1 MHRSDLHARIRR
13 RPGQALGMIGLA
25 AQCCSVE
32 RPPAVV
38 SHSPAESAACF
49 QGFTRKSRRGVAA
62 IISSAACRFP
72 ARLND
77 VGKRPRV
84 CSEDAFPL
92 FFTAGQSSLRRG
104 RGRDTPYALRKGGRL
119 PDDAQD
125 AAHPRPEKARQLPRW
140 RPESNI
146 RPGCRGTELE
156 RETPLSGKGLQGNA
170 LRREHIQDHVR
181 ESAKAQTHKPGAFQR
196 RQRQRH
202 GGQEKSQP
210 PAEPVGRARGGYG

>member
-1 MHRSDLHARIRR
+1 MKLLRPALGSAHSCGRTFQKAALARPGIECSNGKRNGRAVHISHMHRSDLHARIRR

-146 RPGCRGTELE
+146 RPGC
-156 RETPLSGKGLQGNA
+156 PW
-170 LRREHIQDHVR
+170 H
-181 ESAKAQTHKPGAFQR
+181 
-196 RQRQRH
+196 
-202 GGQEKSQP
+202 
-210 PAEPVGRARGGYG
+210 RA